1 MYYNVHFLFYVASKL
16 IAAALLLL
24 ANLNCYYLSLSL
36 SRTPLSS

>member
-24 ANLNCYYLSLSL
+24 ANLVVLSLSPEP
-36 SRTPLSS
+36 PLVVSY

>member
-24 ANLNCYYLSLSL
+24 ANLVVLSLSL
-36 SRTPLSS
+36 QNPPW